1 MRTLHLISEIFLLV
15 AWLAVSLLMAGLG
28 VWESLGV
35 HSVTH
40 VFGDERLVLVGC
52 ALLLLL
58 LLYAVTGMWSRRRVR
73 FFSFETEGGMVSI
86 SLEAMREFLRRIGD
100 EFAAVRRL
108 QPRLRAHRGAIDI
121 DLDARIRSGVP
132 VPELCRAIQERVR
145 QKMHDNLGLAGVRNV
160 RVNVIEIVPAE
171 PTEPTGESDTWEGA
185 PRL

>member
-1 MRTLHLISEIFLLV
+1 MRTLHLISEVFLLA
-15 AWLAVSLLMAGLG
+15 AWLAMSLLMVGLG
-28 VWESLGV
+28 LWEALGIRFV
-35 HSVTH
+35 AN
-40 VFGDERLVLVGC
+40 VFCDERLVLIGC

-86 SLEAMREFLRRIGD
+86 SLDAMREFLRRIGD

-132 VPELCRAIQERVR
+132 VPELCRLIQERVR
-145 QKMHDNLGLAGVRNV
+145 QKMHDSLGLAGVRNV
-160 RVNVIEIVPAE
+160 RVNVIEIMPAEPAE
-171 PTEPTGESDTWEGA
+171 PTNESDTWEGA